1 MWHSNIYIYIYS
13 NSCSSPCIH
22 SMLTLSLNLLK
33 RFFSC
38 KTGLCFFFPLSPKFC
53 LVCDL
58 FWLAKLTVEQS
69 LLSPVLCLYGM
80 FDIYNI

>member
-1 MWHSNIYIYIYS
+1 MWHSNIYLYLFKFMYES
-13 NSCSSPCIH
+13 

-38 KTGLCFFFPLSPKFC
+38 KTGLLFFFPLSPKFC
-53 LVCDL
+53 LVCNL
-58 FWLAKLTVEQS
+58 FWLATLTVEQS